1 MDSYITVEKAAHTE
15 IVIQK
20 SRFLGFSI
28 PCEKEE
34 EALAFLSSLREQYR
48 DASHCCYAYI
58 IGTNGGI
65 MRYSDDGEPGGTAGL
80 PMIEFLKRRKLVNCC
95 AAVVRY
101 FGGILLGTGG
111 LVRAYSESCQSV
123 IKASGIVCMERTQ
136 EYYCDIAYSLW
147 DTFKYTAQH
156 LTVQI
161 KEIEY
166 GASVSFHLYIKKA
179 EQDKYLPALINS
191 VNRQLEFME
200 VGEFFMPWPSAET
213 DNP

>member
-1 MDSYITVEKAAHTE
+1 
-15 IVIQK
+15 
-20 SRFLGFSI
+20 
-28 PCEKEE
+28 
-34 EALAFLSSLREQYR
+34 
-48 DASHCCYAYI
+48 
-58 IGTNGGI
+58 
-65 MRYSDDGEPGGTAGL
+65 
-80 PMIEFLKRRKLVNCC
+80 
-95 AAVVRY
+95 
-101 FGGILLGTGG
+101 
-111 LVRAYSESCQSV
+111 
-123 IKASGIVCMERTQ
+123 MERTQ

-213 DNP
+213 DNS